1 MGVSDIGVNIIGVSI
16 NGVSITSV
24 SIISVTIFSS
34 VAVLSASRFKV
45 NGATLKDEGKT
56 SDGV

>member
-1 MGVSDIGVNIIGVSI
+1 MSILGVSVIGDSIIGDSIIGVSI
-16 NGVSITSV
+16 T
-24 SIISVTIFSS
+24 SVTIFSS

-45 NGATLKDEGKT
+45 NGATLKDEEIR

>member
-1 MGVSDIGVNIIGVSI
+1 MGVSDIG
-16 NGVSITSV
+16 V

-45 NGATLKDEGKT
+45 NGATVKDEGIR

>member
-1 MGVSDIGVNIIGVSI
+1 MSILGVSVIGVSI
-16 NGVSITSV
+16 IGVSITSV

-45 NGATLKDEGKT
+45 NGATLKDEEIR

>member
-1 MGVSDIGVNIIGVSI
+1 MSILGVSVIGVN
-16 NGVSITSV
+16 ITSV

-45 NGATLKDEGKT
+45 NGATVKDEEIR

>member
-1 MGVSDIGVNIIGVSI
+1 MGVSVIGVSI
-16 NGVSITSV
+16 IGV

-45 NGATLKDEGKT
+45 NGATLKDEEIR

>member
-1 MGVSDIGVNIIGVSI
+1 MGVSDIGVSII
-16 NGVSITSV
+16 GVSITSV

-45 NGATLKDEGKT
+45 NGATLKDEEIR